1 MNTTIGACAPV
12 FALRNLTENETAKK
26 PDWDLQ
32 VEHNLLLER
41 PWLGSGLSVER
52 SRSVIHRPKNGLGF
66 ILGRQWFMSSLGMIA
81 GWLDAPP
88 IDQTFSRILG
98 SAVSEGDVFK

>member
-1 MNTTIGACAPV
+1 MYHVETDFVMGEVEEVDNKNQTTNSWIWPTC
-12 FALRNLTENETAKK
+12 L
-26 PDWDLQ
+26 
-32 VEHNLLLER
+32 
-41 PWLGSGLSVER
+41 
-52 SRSVIHRPKNGLGF
+52 PKNDEDPEF
-66 ILGRQWFMSSLGMIA
+66 QSDKGMIA